1 MTVKIDRH
9 AGKAP
14 RAIVDALVGVLS
26 FPLVFVLTHKNDK
39 PLVVPSSGINTPI
52 EPETETP
59 VKVKSRDQVW
69 MLVSDLSEFAHRAGN
84 DSDDFAVLKAPSDE
98 GVTQEAPQPPQGAAE
113 NPAPADLANGGV
125 KPGRTKESK

>member
-14 RAIVDALVGVLS
+14 LTIVDALVGALS
-26 FPLVFVLTHKNDK
+26 FPLVVVLTHKNDK
-39 PLVVPSSGINTPI
+39 PLVIPSSGINTAI
-52 EPETETP
+52 EPGAPTP

-84 DSDDFAVLKAPSDE
+84 DSDDFAVLRAPSDE
-98 GVTQEAPQPPQGAAE
+98 GATQEAPQLSQEALDS
-113 NPAPADLANGGV
+113 PAPADPSAGGV